1 MHEAGFVSSLS
12 EDGGTKT
19 KQLAIAAL
27 ILALSVP
34 VGFVIAHLVTPF
46 LWWMELR
53 TSMAL
58 TAQSGPRL
66 FVIALSTLFVWGV
79 LYAATCVVLEQRR
92 R

>member
-1 MHEAGFVSSLS
+1 
-12 EDGGTKT
+12 
-19 KQLAIAAL
+19 
-27 ILALSVP
+27 
-34 VGFVIAHLVTPF
+34 
-46 LWWMELR
+46 MELR

-79 LYAATCVVLEQRR
+79 LYTATCVVLEQRR